1 LGYVRLGFVPGGS
14 RTNLDYVAERVTFDD
29 EVDEAT
35 RILLADAQTS
45 GGLLLSLPG
54 EAAEDLKRRAG
65 EEMLTAVIGEVL
77 AGEPGSVFVAQ

>member
-1 LGYVRLGFVPGGS
+1 
-14 RTNLDYVAERVTFDD
+14 
-29 EVDEAT
+29 
-35 RILLADAQTS
+35 LLADAQTS
-45 GGLLLSLPG
+45 GGLLLCLPG